1 MHYDASRFA
10 AEITLVNPGDTNLT
24 TSFVGRRLFVLPDYK
39 GNGGK
44 ITRTWAIT
52 DQGGVRNWR
61 RSKKQK
67 DFVRRTGNKQAD
79 RRIFLRAIVSLTTS
93 KHRGYKEGSC
103 FC

>member
-1 MHYDASRFA
+1 MQYDATRVVV
-10 AEITLVNPGDTNLT
+10 ELTVVNPGHINLT
-24 TSFVGRRLFVLPDYK
+24 PSFVGRRRFVLPDSK
-39 GNGGK
+39 GIGGK